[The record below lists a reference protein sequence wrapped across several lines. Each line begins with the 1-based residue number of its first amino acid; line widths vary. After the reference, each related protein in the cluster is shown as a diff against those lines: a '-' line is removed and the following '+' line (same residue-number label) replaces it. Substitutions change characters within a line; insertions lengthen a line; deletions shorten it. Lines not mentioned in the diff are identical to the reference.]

1 MPFRFSIPTNDGPL
15 NIELEPGS
23 SVIFVGA
30 NGGGKTR
37 LAVAIEE
44 SLGES
49 AHRISAH
56 RALALNPGVAKVSE
70 RLALIGLRTGFQ
82 HEGAQLA
89 HRVGSRWHNKGAID
103 LLLDFDFL
111 MQALFAE
118 QHNKAIVTHQK
129 NRAGDHTI
137 ADPTNLE
144 RLAEIWTRLL
154 PHRNLHIYG
163 DNIEASIAGS
173 GTRYSAAD
181 MSDGERAI
189 FYMIGQTLT
198 AANNSMLIIDEPE
211 LHVHR
216 AIMSKLWDELE
227 AARPDC
233 GFVFITHDLEFAASR
248 VAKKYVVRDY
258 EPTPMW
264 TVEAV
269 PENTGFNEELTTL
282 ILGSRKPILFVEGDG
297 SSLDVAIY
305 RSCFSDWTVMPRGSC
320 EEVIHSVVT
329 LRKNESLTRVTCS
342 GIVDADDYNAD
353 ESAYL
358 ATLGVA
364 VLPVS
369 EIENILLLP
378 PVSRAIVETESYDAA
393 EVNAKIRILQSA
405 IFETLNSP
413 GAIESVVVRYCK
425 RRIDRALKKID
436 LGKSTTVAGITAEY
450 NKQTSELNIEEI
462 AATAK
467 KTIEEAIEHK
477 NIDTLLAIY
486 DNKQLVALAAKH
498 LKGSTSAKFQAW
510 IMRVLR
516 NNDSPK
522 IVEAF
527 RNVLPTLRPS

>member
-1 MPFRFSIPTNDGPL
+1 MPFRFSIPTSDGPL

-56 RALALNPGVAKVSE
+56 RALALNPGVSKVSE
-70 RLALIGLRTGFQ
+70 RLALTGLRTGFP
-82 HEGAQLA
+82 HEGAGLQ
-89 HRVGSRWHNKGAID
+89 HRVGSRWHHKGAVD
-103 LLLDFDFL
+103 LLVDFDFL

-118 QHNKAIVTHQK
+118 QHNRTVITHQR
-129 NRAGDHTI
+129 NRAGDHTK

-144 RLAEIWTRLL
+144 RLAEIWARLL
-154 PHRNLHIYG
+154 PHRSLHIYG
-163 DNIEASIAGS
+163 DDIEASIVGS
-173 GTRYSAAD
+173 ATRYSASD

-198 AANNSMLIIDEPE
+198 AAKNSMLIIDEPE

-216 AIMSKLWDELE
+216 SIMSKQWDELE

-248 VAKKYVVRDY
+248 VAQKYVVRDY
-258 EPTPMW
+258 QPTPMW

-269 PENTGFNEELTTL
+269 PENTGFSEELTTL

-305 RSCFSDWTVMPRGSC
+305 RSCFPDWTVMPRGSC

-342 GIVDADDYNAD
+342 GIVDADDYSAED
-353 ESAYL
+353 SAYL
-358 ATLGVA
+358 ATLGIA
-364 VLPVS
+364 VLSVS

-378 PVSRAIVETESYDAA
+378 TVSRTIVETESYGAA
-393 EVNAKIRILQSA
+393 EINSKLLELESA
-405 IFETLNSP
+405 IFHTLNSP
-413 GAIESVVVRYCK
+413 AAIEDVVVRYCK

-436 LGKSTTVAGITAEY
+436 LGKSTTMAAITAEY
-450 NKQTSELNIEEI
+450 NKQTSELNIEDI
-462 AATAK
+462 AVTAK
-467 KTIEEAIEHK
+467 TTIEEAIQRED
-477 NIDTLLAIY
+477 IITLLAIY

-498 LKGSTSAKFQAW
+498 LKGTTSAKFQAW
-510 IMRVLR
+510 VIKGLAKQRCTKAR
-516 NNDSPK
+516 
-522 IVEAF
+522 
-527 RNVLPTLRPS
+527 